1 MVKSRTL
8 LLTFIYNFIL
18 LKLKIAIVKKKKFHK
33 VSSALCL
40 SISEKEYAEALLQVV
55 LWGPLRGALLFREKE
70 IDFSVF
76 LVKTSL
82 SLKRFTK
89 LFNS

>member
-18 LKLKIAIVKKKKFHK
+18 LKLKIAIVKKKLHK

-40 SISEKEYAEALLQVV
+40 SISEKEYAEALLQMV
-55 LWGPLRGALLFREKE
+55 LWGPLLGALLFREKE
-70 IDFSVF
+70 IDFSV
-76 LVKTSL
+76 S
-82 SLKRFTK
+82 S
-89 LFNS
+89 